1 MKPVRTS
8 RLVVRPMHA
17 TARRQQGAV
26 LYVALIM
33 LVLLALIGVVGMQV
47 AGMQERMAANY
58 RAVNL
63 AFQNAEGN
71 LRATECTVQA
81 IEDGSVAAGCD
92 VFTESAISRQC
103 DDGFDV
109 GQWLGQQG
117 LATGPARNVRQIDKC
132 IVGESSVAMGL
143 GPEGAVAPISIYQIT
158 TYDVDSNTNRSS
170 SAAID
175 AVYKL

>member
-1 MKPVRTS
+1 MPVR
-8 RLVVRPMHA
+8 
-17 TARRQQGAV
+17 RRQRGAV

-33 LVLLALIGVVGMQV
+33 LVLLALIGIVGMQV
-47 AGMQERMAANY
+47 ASMQERMAANY
-58 RAVNL
+58 RATNL
-63 AFQNAEGN
+63 AFQNTEGN
-71 LRATECTVQA
+71 LRATECSIQD
-81 IEDGSVAAGCD
+81 IEDGTSTTGCN
-92 VFTESAISRQC
+92 VIAESAVSRQC

-132 IVGESSVAMGL
+132 ITGESSVAMGL
-143 GPEGAVAPISIYQIT
+143 GPEGSVAPTKIYQIT
-158 TYDVDSNTNRSS
+158 TYDVDTDTNSSS